1 MISRGGYVTRTC
13 SNLNLWKIS
22 SCHHPC
28 RLHNNDSNT
37 QGSDIFVSTQSQ
49 LSTLLLCRPKVIIN
63 FSLPTYA
70 CHPLQSRL
78 SLTLLYK
85 TRDLYLNLLRKRKYC
100 VIAEVAVV
108 FEWGS
113 PSFLSRCAFII
124 KTAWVSISVSLF
136 VSLLSWVLFMKSG
149 HENASFLPFYCSL
162 FFAFVIKEGKFEFFK
177 WAELE
182 MNF

>member
-63 FSLPTYA
+63 FSPRLFSSYLCLP
-70 CHPLQSRL
+70 PSPK
-78 SLTLLYK
+78 SLVAHLLYK

-162 FFAFVIKEGKFEFFK
+162 FFAFVMHKGRKIWIF
-177 WAELE
+177 
-182 MNF
+182 